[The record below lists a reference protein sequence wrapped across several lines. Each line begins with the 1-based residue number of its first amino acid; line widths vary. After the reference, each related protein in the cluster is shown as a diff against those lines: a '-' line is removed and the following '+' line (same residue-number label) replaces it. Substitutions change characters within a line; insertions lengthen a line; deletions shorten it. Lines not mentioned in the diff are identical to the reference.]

1 MFMRGVPRLF
11 VAALALAVFCLLP
24 PEELSRGPDLCLWRH
39 LFHIAACPACGSLR
53 ALAAFF
59 HGRLGDAINFNRN
72 VLITGPALVVLAVK
86 DLLRA
91 VSTLARSRFRTL
103 GILE

>member
-1 MFMRGVPRLF
+1 M
-11 VAALALAVFCLLP
+11 
-24 PEELSRGPDLCLWRH
+24 
-39 LFHIAACPACGSLR
+39 R

-59 HGRLGDAINFNRN
+59 HGRFGDAINFNRN